1 MRADNARRPTGTG
14 VIALAMVLI
23 TALLAARAPAQPPAQ
38 PTTTTPDTATTLAA
52 LARVERW
59 VRAWEV
65 PPSAEGVDPTPAVGA
80 FVVLRSEGVIIAR
93 GEALSTSL
101 STPDP
106 DALRRAA
113 AQALERAAPKLSIP
127 NDALRE
133 ERLRELAKR
142 ISISLELAGDFAL
155 IEPATWDDVDL
166 QLAPGLDGVAARVA
180 GETTRG
186 PGAVET
192 VYPSTMLASAA
203 TGTLM
208 VPSRA
213 LSVAAAQAIG
223 EGGPAAALDT
233 PAKLRAERA
242 VRMYRFRVSHAVQ
255 GPAGTAPTVLYRGS
269 RLVPPGWVP
278 TRAELVE
285 MGDRVLSHVL
295 ARGVPS
301 NLGYV
306 NGAPGP
312 LRLDVPTKPDVPLR
326 LMNADGTAV
335 DDLEAALAALALR
348 RFAWVNRSPKPE
360 HAAAPGLFGWQ
371 NGTRQAESL
380 SQSIIS
386 EIDTRLSGRTTVPIP
401 VRVLAHAATENVGW
415 PDGASVPEVVP
426 GVEEGDGLRKL
437 LTAEQLAEVPV
448 SIAAFAIR
456 QPGIPATNVDRLA
469 DVYEEIAVAHEDKV
483 LPLLARANAGQ
494 LVGTLPALGWAA
506 LTVGDARAWERQAK
520 QNRLDKGLEPTGRAA
535 LPVAD
540 EVPGAV
546 IFRSTR
552 SQLWQHQLTLTDT
565 TPDTLDMV
573 GGIVFTAGLAQ
584 GKSSPYPTWHGTR
597 PLAFVATMLG
607 DPRLTEPAERPRET
621 VRLMQAVRFIRQ
633 LQVDEASAW
642 AYPNPAK
649 AIGGIRS
656 APWDFSQPVDASAM
670 ALMFITE
677 TIKSLDALAAQ
688 PADKQ
693 PAAPTPSAP

>member
-1 MRADNARRPTGTG
+1 MRADNIRRPTGTG
-14 VIALAMVLI
+14 VLALAMVLI
-23 TALLAARAPAQPPAQ
+23 TTLLAARAPAQPPSQA
-38 PTTTTPDTATTLAA
+38 TATTPDTAATLAA

-65 PPSAEGVDPTPAVGA
+65 PPNAEGVEPTPAVGA
-80 FVVLRSEGVIIAR
+80 FVVLRSEGVVIAR
-93 GEALSTSL
+93 GEALSASL

-113 AQALERAAPKLSIP
+113 AQALERAAPKLGIP

-133 ERLRELAKR
+133 ERLREVAERLS
-142 ISISLELAGDFAL
+142 ISIELAGDFAL
-155 IEPATWDDVDL
+155 IEPAAWDDVDL

-180 GETTRG
+180 GETSRG
-186 PGAVET
+186 PSPVET

-233 PAKLRAERA
+233 PSKLRSERS

-278 TRAELVE
+278 TRAELVSMADRLAAFLMMAADPTAAAAPPSVATAE
-285 MGDRVLSHVL
+285 RALAMLALVESREVRDPRADRRESEVATTLQAYEWLESIDPRVAYLAACSIPAGDRMMHQT
-295 ARGVPS
+295 P
-301 NLGYV
+301 
-306 NGAPGP
+306 
-312 LRLDVPTKPDVPLR
+312 
-326 LMNADGTAV
+326 
-335 DDLEAALAALALR
+335 R
-348 RFAWVNRSPKPE
+348 RFAAGMVRGALADSDTPPIVDAGGIAPAPLE
-360 HAAAPGLFGWQ
+360 AFPSTLRALPLYAA
-371 NGTRQAESL
+371 TRILATDDSGRFSRVDALIRQRFADPDAAVL
-380 SQSIIS
+380 SQMPWLGRAELALASRRG
-386 EIDTRLSGRTTVPIP
+386 IDTIP
-401 VRVLAHAATENVGW
+401 SAIA
-415 PDGASVPEVVP
+415 
-426 GVEEGDGLRKL
+426 LR
-437 LTAEQLAEVPV
+437 
-448 SIAAFAIR
+448 
-456 QPGIPATNVDRLA
+456 DM
-469 DVYEEIAVAHEDKV
+469 
-483 LPLLARANAGQ
+483 
-494 LVGTLPALGWAA
+494 
-506 LTVGDARAWERQAK
+506 
-520 QNRLDKGLEPTGRAA
+520 
-535 LPVAD
+535 
-540 EVPGAV
+540 
-546 IFRSTR
+546 R

-565 TPDTLDMV
+565 TPNTLDMS

-584 GKSSPYPTWHGTR
+584 GKSSPYPTWHGAR

-607 DPRLTEPAERPRET
+607 DQRLTEPGERARET
-621 VRLMQAVRFIRQ
+621 VRLMQAIRFIRQ
-633 LQVDEASAW
+633 LQVDEAAAW

-670 ALMFITE
+670 SLMFITE

-688 PADKQ
+688 PAEKQ
-693 PAAPTPSAP
+693 PAAPTPAAP